1 MDFITTSLL
10 IVGAAT
16 VSLAAVY
23 LILWLGA
30 LCDGREW

>member
-10 IVGAAT
+10 IVGAVT
-16 VSLAAVY
+16 VSAATLY
-23 LILWLGA
+23 FTLWLGA